1 MLNALKAMLL
11 NALKAM
17 LDNAMSFF
25 YPGESSSAIRKPQM
39 LDSPPNWSREI
50 ILANMWQS
58 ASLTLGIMKSLS
70 PQAKLDIVGEGFAVT
85 CSDEEA
91 LKLVEDSAVI
101 ASQIVDM
108 PGIDVFRMNIIP

>member
-1 MLNALKAMLL
+1 
-11 NALKAM
+11 
-17 LDNAMSFF
+17 
-25 YPGESSSAIRKPQM
+25 
-39 LDSPPNWSREI
+39 
-50 ILANMWQS
+50 
-58 ASLTLGIMKSLS
+58 MKSLS